1 MAEDTCK
8 QVNPSRHF
16 WGATYFIKFWQWVF
30 LNPQPQT
37 KEMTLIV
44 EGSHIIIILFD
55 ICVVGPV
62 VPICKKVEQTI
73 NCFLLLTTVAA
84 HTAAV
89 MGKCD

>member
-1 MAEDTCK
+1 M
-8 QVNPSRHF
+8 
-16 WGATYFIKFWQWVF
+16 GF